1 MWRTWRGFS
10 ARRRRRRLRRNEDAF
25 VLQQMFPCR
34 QCGAKLEYV
43 PGSGAQ
49 RCPYCSAE
57 NVIPQSDE
65 DIHELDYVDF
75 LRDAG
80 ASEEAIE
87 RITVKCTA
95 CGAEST
101 QRPNVTADRCPFCG
115 ADIVATAS
123 STKQIKPKALLP
135 FAIARDAAR
144 ESFRKW
150 IVSLWFAP
158 NALKRLARQESPI
171 DGMYTPYWTYDCN
184 TTSHYTGLRGDYYW
198 VTETYTTRENGRTVT
213 RTRQVR
219 KVRWTPV
226 SGVVWNTFDDVLV
239 VASQSLPRKYAEAL
253 EPWDLEKLMPYQ
265 DEYLS
270 GFRAESYQI
279 DLEQGFERAKEIM
292 AGTIHATIC
301 RDIGGDLQQVQSV
314 RSQYDNV
321 TFKHILLPV
330 WISAYRYGDKV
341 YRFLVNARTGEVQGE
356 RPWSWVKITLA
367 ILAALP
373 FVAVIAYYIAESQ

>member
-1 MWRTWRGFS
+1 
-10 ARRRRRRLRRNEDAF
+10 
-25 VLQQMFPCR
+25 MFPCK
-34 QCGAKLEYV
+34 QCGAKLEYM
-43 PGSGAQ
+43 PGSDAQ
-49 RCPYCSAE
+49 KCPYCSAE
-57 NVIPQSDE
+57 NVIPKSDE
-65 DIHELDYVDF
+65 DIHELDYVAF
-75 LRDAG
+75 LRNAA
-80 ASEEAIE
+80 ASEEVVE

-101 QRPNVTADRCPFCG
+101 QAPNVTADRCPFFG

-123 STKQIKPKALLP
+123 SSKQIKPKALLP
-135 FAIARDAAR
+135 FAITREVARD
-144 ESFRKW
+144 SFRKW
-150 IVSLWFAP
+150 IHGLWFAP

-171 DGMYTPYWTYDCN
+171 DGMYTPHWTYDCN

-198 VTETYTTRENGRTVT
+198 TTETYTTTENGRTVT

-226 SGVVWNTFDDVLV
+226 SGVVRNSFDDVLV
-239 VASQSLPRKYAEAL
+239 VASQSLPKKHAEAL
-253 EPWDLEKLMPYQ
+253 EPWDLSNLSPYQ

-270 GFRAESYQI
+270 GFRAESYQVSL
-279 DLEQGFERAKEIM
+279 DQGFERAKEIM

-301 RDIGGDLQQVQSV
+301 RDIGGDLQQVSSV
-314 RSQYDNV
+314 STQYDNV

-330 WISAYRYGDKV
+330 WISAYRYGHKV

-367 ILAALP
+367 IFASLP
-373 FVAVIAYYIAESQ
+373 FIAGIAYYIAENQS